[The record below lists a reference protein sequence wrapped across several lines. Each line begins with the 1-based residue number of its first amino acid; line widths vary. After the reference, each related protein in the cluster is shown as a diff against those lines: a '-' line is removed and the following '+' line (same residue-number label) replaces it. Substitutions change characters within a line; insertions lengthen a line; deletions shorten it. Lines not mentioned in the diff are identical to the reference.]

1 MGVLEAVAISSLT
14 LSVGSKIIS
23 GFAAK
28 QAGEDEADRLR
39 DQGALALAEN
49 EVEAERVGKERK
61 KFLARQKLAY
71 LKGGVTLEGSPL
83 LILEEGE
90 EETEKEVEAIF
101 RRGFAQR
108 SLAEQ
113 KAAQVETTG
122 RGRLFGSLASATS
135 TAASGFV
142 IGRKIGLF

>member
-1 MGVLEAVAISSLT
+1 MGLETLAIAALT
-14 LSVGSKIIS
+14 LSVGSKVVS

-28 QAGEDEADRLR
+28 QASEEEADRIR

-61 KFLARQKLAY
+61 KFLARQKLAF

-101 RRGFAQR
+101 RRGFAQK

-113 KAAQVETTG
+113 KAASTEATG
-122 RGRLFGSLASATS
+122 RGRLFGSLSSALS
-135 TAASGFV
+135 TAASGIV
-142 IGRKIGLF
+142 IGRKIGFF

>member
-1 MGVLEAVAISSLT
+1 MGLETLAIASLT

-28 QAGEDEADRLR
+28 EEAEEEAVRLQ

-61 KFLARQKLAY
+61 KFLARQKLAF

-101 RRGFAQR
+101 KRGFAQK
-108 SLAEQ
+108 SFAEQ
-113 KAAQVETTG
+113 QAASTKAAG
-122 RGRLFGSLASATS
+122 RGRLFGSLSSAAS
-135 TAASGFV
+135 TAASG
-142 IGRKIGLF
+142 IITGKKIGLF